1 MIVYRKLLKIEDIHL
16 DLQENGQINNALF
29 IKVPGVQMSKDE
41 WIKSTGCVLDKTARI
56 VVKWLR
62 NDMPYPESF
71 NHVYSSLFFYKMF
84 MAVVK
89 SINSI
94 LPMPVFVMG
103 FPTDTFIMHIIV
115 CYQWGGARN
124 GYCS

>member
-1 MIVYRKLLKIEDIHL
+1 MYRKLQKIEDIHL
-16 DLQENGQINNALF
+16 GLQENGQINNVLF
-29 IKVPGVQMSKDE
+29 IKVPEVQMSKDE
-41 WIKSTGCVLDKTARI
+41 WIKSTGCVLDKTVRI
-56 VVKWLR
+56 VVKRLR
-62 NDMPYPESF
+62 NDMPCLELY

-103 FPTDTFIMHIIV
+103 FSTDTFIMYIIV
-115 CYQWGGARN
+115 CYQWGGDRN